1 MFFFVYILYTLIPY
15 SVLVEVK
22 LGYTEI
28 TYGLAKLQAC
38 SKCKRKG
45 FISPLL
51 ERVAV
56 REFELVLLNI
66 ARSVAENV
74 EHA

>member
-1 MFFFVYILYTLIPY
+1 MFFFWYISYTLIY
-15 SVLVEVK
+15 LIVFKLK

-28 TYGLAKLQAC
+28 TYELAKLQAC
-38 SKCKRKG
+38 SKYKRKG

-51 ERVAV
+51 ELVAV
-56 REFELVLLNI
+56 IEFELVLLNI